1 MVLDEPTS
9 GLDPFSRRA
18 VWELL
23 RSMKQ
28 GRVTVGT
35 LRAWFVTARGSLKE
49 TSDRCCLHITWTRPG
64 SHAMFDGR
72 VD

>member
-35 LRAWFVTARGSLKE
+35 PGAWFMTARGSL
-49 TSDRCCLHITWTRPG
+49 
-64 SHAMFDGR
+64 
-72 VD
+72 